1 MSKKT
6 LIWFTALTFGL
17 TSAASIGGSVSEA
30 KTSADFSDL
39 KDLDA
44 ATKAKFD
51 AMISAGIFDGVSES
65 DFGLDDKMNRA
76 QFAKIAA
83 LISGLKVDENLKT
96 SSFSDVK
103 ADDPAN
109 GYALP
114 YIEALKAA
122 GITAGVGNGEFNPEG
137 KVTKEQLA
145 TFLVKGLGK
154 GAEAESGP
162 SISDGTVSDWASGY
176 VALALELQLLKN
188 SSDGTFGGK
197 EEASRELLATG
208 GYETAKVSEATR
220 PLEVSGADFVAGNK
234 LELTMT
240 VGIDP
245 NSIDLSKIMVNGVPL
260 NPKLDSFVLSEDRK
274 TIIIKLHEGFKL
286 NTSKTPVIVV
296 NGLKTLFGNDVKNE
310 ESKPIPVKV
319 TKPPVTPQV
328 VTYTPSTTSSTPTPS
343 TPTPSP
349 TPSTPTPTPTPVPD
363 VTLTID
369 VVNGTIT
376 QTTAS
381 YPVTGSVTGTVY
393 YAVLPADFAVP
404 SLDEIKLGAN
414 AIVYGSVE
422 LDGTKAN
429 LKLSGLAASTS
440 YVLYAYELAND
451 KTSKISSVRF
461 QTLAEQQIVPK
472 ISFNASGTERSM
484 GSNSDTIDASVNPDG
499 SDTLYYVLTEFN
511 SSVSPT
517 VAQVKS
523 GQDAT
528 GGQALKRGTV
538 DNALNGSPHISI
550 SEDLLPNKTYR
561 LYVVGSKGML
571 DSEVAGFTF
580 FRTDSIIDTFTSVG
594 TPVVNANSITVSLD
608 YSGSEYQFYY
618 LTTDQFTGVNPPSAD
633 YIINQGG
640 LGTYDSVNGTVS
652 IQGTFTTN
660 IGFYAV
666 IVVYDQTL
674 DDHIRSNVV
683 TYIPIP

>member
-1 MSKKT
+1 MGRQVSEIMRRKL
-6 LIWFTALTFGL
+6 LIWSTALTFGL
-17 TSAASIGGSVSEA
+17 TSAVSIGGGVSRA

-51 AMISAGIFDGVSES
+51 AMISAGIFDGVSETN
-65 DFGLDDKMNRA
+65 FGLKEEMNRA
-76 QFAKIAA
+76 QFAKVAA
-83 LISGLKVDENLKT
+83 LIFNLKVNQDLKT

-103 ADDPAN
+103 SDDPGN

-114 YIEALKAA
+114 YIEAIKAA
-122 GITAGVGNGEFNPEG
+122 GITDGVGNGEFSPAGE
-137 KVTKEQLA
+137 VTKEQLA
-145 TFLVKGLGK
+145 TFLIRGLGQDAVAMLAP
-154 GAEAESGP
+154 GV
-162 SISDGTVSDWASGY
+162 SDNTVSDWAKGY
-176 VALALELQLLKN
+176 VQLALQLQLLNN

-197 EEASRELLATG
+197 SEASRELLATG
-208 GYETAKVSEATR
+208 SFESARTFEATM
-220 PLEVSGADFVAGNK
+220 PILVSGADFKAGNK

-260 NPKLDSFVLSEDRK
+260 DPKLDSYVLSEDKK

-286 NTSKTPVIVV
+286 DTSKTPLIVV
-296 NGLKTLFGNDVKNE
+296 NALKTLFDNDVKNE

-319 TKPPVTPQV
+319 SEPPVTAQL
-328 VTYTPSTTSSTPTPS
+328 VTYMPSIPTPE
-343 TPTPSP
+343 PTPAP
-349 TPSTPTPTPTPVPD
+349 TPTPTPTPVPD

-369 VVNGTIT
+369 VVNGMIT
-376 QTTAS
+376 QTMAS

-393 YAVLPADFAVP
+393 YAVLPSDSTVP
-404 SLDEIKLGAN
+404 SFDGIKLGVN

-440 YVLYAYELAND
+440 YVLYAFELTND
-451 KTSKISSVRF
+451 KTSKISSVPF
-461 QTLAEQQIVPK
+461 QTLAEQQAVPT
-472 ISFNASGTERSM
+472 ISFNASGTSRGMEIT
-484 GSNSDTIDASVNPDG
+484 SDTINASVN
-499 SDTLYYVLTEFN
+499 SEAVDTLYYVLTEIN
-511 SSVSPT
+511 SSDSPRI
-517 VAQVKS
+517 AQVKS

-528 GGQALKRGTV
+528 GGIAFHYGTV
-538 DNALNGSPHISI
+538 DKALNGSQINI
-550 SEDLLPNKTYR
+550 SENLLSNKTYR
-561 LYVVGSKGML
+561 LYVVGAKGTL

-580 FRTDSIIDTFTSVG
+580 YRTDSIIDTFTSLG
-594 TPVVNANSITVSLD
+594 TPIINSDSITVSPN
-608 YSGSEYQFYY
+608 YSGSEYHLHY
-618 LTTDQFTGVNPPSAD
+618 LTTDQYAGINSPSAD

-652 IQGTFTTN
+652 IQGAFTTN
-660 IGFYAV
+660 TGLYAV
-666 IVVYDQTL
+666 IVVHDQTL
-674 DDHIRSNVV
+674 DDYIRSNVV

>member
-6 LIWFTALTFGL
+6 LIWFTAMTFGL
-17 TSAASIGGSVSEA
+17 TSAASIGGGVIEA

-44 ATKAKFD
+44 AAKAKFD
-51 AMISAGIFDGVSES
+51 ALIQAGIFDGVSNNN
-65 DFGLDDKMNRA
+65 FGLKEEMNRA
-76 QFAKIAA
+76 QFAKVAA
-83 LISGLKVDENLKT
+83 LITGLDVNKDLKT

-103 ADDPAN
+103 SDDSAN

-114 YIEALKAA
+114 YIEAIKKA
-122 GITAGVGNGEFNPEG
+122 GITAGMGNGEFNPAG
-137 KVTKEQLA
+137 QVTKEQLA
-145 TFLVKGLGK
+145 TFLVKMLGK
-154 GAEAESGP
+154 GGGAASTP
-162 SISDGTVSDWASGY
+162 SVSDSTVSNWASGY
-176 VALALELQLLKN
+176 VALALQLKLLNN
-188 SSDGTFGGK
+188 SPDGTFGGQAP
-197 EEASRELLATG
+197 ASRNLLATG
-208 GYETAKVSEATR
+208 GFETAKALETTK
-220 PLEVSGADFVAGNK
+220 PLAVSGADFVAGNK

-240 VGIDP
+240 IGIDP

-260 NPKLDSFVLSEDRK
+260 NPKLDSYVLSEDKK

-286 NTSKTPVIVV
+286 DTSKTPVIVV

-328 VTYTPSTTSSTPTPS
+328 VTYTPSAP
-343 TPTPSP
+343 
-349 TPSTPTPTPTPVPD
+349 TPTPTPTPVPD

-381 YPVTGSVTGTVY
+381 YPVIGSVTGTVY
-393 YAVLPADFAVP
+393 YAVLSTDSAVP
-404 SLDEIKLGAN
+404 SLNEIKLGTN
-414 AIVYGSVE
+414 AIVNGSVE
-422 LDGTKAN
+422 LDGAKAN
-429 LKLSGLAASTS
+429 LKLNGLAADTS

-461 QTLAEQQIVPK
+461 KTLAEQQIVPK
-472 ISFNASGTERSM
+472 ITFNASGTSRSM
-484 GSNSDTIDASVNPDG
+484 GINSDTINASVN
-499 SDTLYYVLTEFN
+499 SEAFDTLYYVLTEI
-511 SSVSPT
+511 SSSDSPSA
-517 VAQVKS
+517 AQVKS
-523 GQDAT
+523 GQDTT
-528 GGQALKRGTV
+528 GGPALQHGTV
-538 DNALNGSPHISI
+538 DKALNGPHISI
-550 SEDLLPNKTYR
+550 SENLLSNKTYR
-561 LYVVGSKGML
+561 LYVVGSKGTL

-580 FRTDSIIDTFTSVG
+580 YRMDSIIHTFTSVG
-594 TPVVNANSITVSLD
+594 TPVVNANSITVSPD
-608 YSGSEYQFYY
+608 YSGREYQFYY

-660 IGFYAV
+660 IGLYAV

-674 DDHIRSNVV
+674 SDQIRSNVV
-683 TYIPIP
+683 TYIPNP